1 MLEPLTFLNKFSFM
15 FSESALEPTSRIS
28 RQWWL
33 NGKIKLKL
41 SQIYKAKG
49 SFEAFVDV
57 IFPVIRETLFL
68 ETYQQKVQYYTH
80 THTHTLF
87 VCVRVLHMLMPKRDI
102 IIYSDIRWH

>member
-80 THTHTLF
+80 THTLF

-102 IIYSDIRWH
+102 IISSDIRWH